1 MTTISPI
8 NTTFKTLSRTMDGW
22 VRWLRFQRAV
32 TWGVRGLLG
41 GLALALLAGGIG
53 IWQAQL
59 LPMEFFALL
68 LITLLLSP
76 LISAAIAY
84 LWPLEPLKA
93 ARYFDR
99 VFHLNERVSTAL
111 ELHHTKKLTQPE
123 ELVQKQLADAV
134 RAAQNVRPQK
144 DLPLRLKIRE
154 LLLALIFV
162 VLLGLLWYQGDSF
175 FAKAQQT
182 RAVQQAAAEQA
193 KKVEQ
198 ILTNIQNNNGLTEEQ
213 KTELSAPLQQALN
226 ELKNNPSK
234 EGAVSALTSAEEKM
248 QALTNPEAQKMS
260 QALQQAGSQAASQ
273 QGSPLQSTGQKLA
286 QGNTAG
292 AASDLANMDVS
303 KLSPEQAQQLAGQL
317 ETMAQ
322 SLAGTNPQLAQQ
334 LQDAAQALKDGD
346 TAKAQ
351 QALNQAAQSMAQAGQ
366 QTAQSQ
372 VAGQTAQQLQ
382 QGAGQVMAAG
392 GGQQQG
398 QTAQNGGQQNG
409 QNGQQG
415 QNGQMQGTGNGQG
428 QGQGQGNGQSQGQG
442 QNQGQGQGQGNGQGQ
457 SQGQGQGNGQSQG
470 NGAGNGAG
478 SGSYQ
483 QIYAPNLIGGND
495 GQNVPLPTTGQTG
508 GDVVGTGPTTPGD
521 PGASLV
527 PYQQVYQQYNQLN
540 HQAIENGQIPFE
552 FLQAVRNYFDSLEP

>member
-1 MTTISPI
+1 MTTISHS
-8 NTTFKTLSRTMDGW
+8 NVTFKALSRSMDGW
-22 VRWLRFQRAV
+22 VRWLRLQRAV
-32 TWGVRGLLG
+32 TWALRGLIGGL
-41 GLALALLAGGIG
+41 GLALVAGGIG
-53 IWQAQL
+53 VWQAQL
-59 LPMEFFALL
+59 LQLEFFALL
-68 LITLLLSP
+68 LTTLALTP

-111 ELHHTKKLTQPE
+111 ELHHTKNLKQPE

-134 RAAQNVRPQK
+134 RAAQNVRPRK
-144 DLPLRLKIRE
+144 DLPLRLKMRE

-162 VLLGLLWYQGDSF
+162 ALLGLLWYQGDSF
-175 FAKAQQT
+175 FEKAQQT
-182 RAVQQAAAEQA
+182 RAVQQAVAEQT
-193 KKVEQ
+193 KKVEE
-198 ILTNIQNNNGLTEEQ
+198 ILTNIQNNNALTDEQ
-213 KTELSAPLQQALN
+213 KKELSAPLQQALN

-234 EGAVSALTSAEEKM
+234 EGAVSALTNAGDKM

-260 QALQQAGSQAASQ
+260 QALQQAGSQAAAQ
-273 QGSPLQSTGQKLA
+273 QGSPLQSAGQKLA

-303 KLSPEQAQQLAGQL
+303 KLSADQSQQLAGQL
-317 ETMAQ
+317 EAMSQ

-334 LQDAAQALKDGD
+334 LQDAAQALKAGD

-372 VAGQTAQQLQ
+372 VAGQSAQQLQ
-382 QGAGQVMAAG
+382 QGAGQMMMAGG

-398 QTAQNGGQQNG
+398 QTAQSGNPQNG

-415 QNGQMQGTGNGQG
+415 QQGNPMQGTGNGQG
-428 QGQGQGNGQSQGQG
+428 QGQGQGD
-442 QNQGQGQGQGNGQGQ
+442 GQ
-457 SQGQGQGNGQSQG
+457 SQGQGQGQTQG
-470 NGAGNGAG
+470 NGVGGGAG

-483 QIYAPNLIGGND
+483 QIYAPGLVGGKD
-495 GQNVPLPTTGQTG
+495 GQTVTLPNSGQTG
-508 GDVVGTGPTTPGD
+508 GDVVGTGPTTPGN
-521 PGASLV
+521 PSNSLV
-527 PYQQVYQQYNQLN
+527 PYQNVYQQYDQLN

-552 FLQAVRNYFDSLEP
+552 FLQAIRNYFDSLEP